1 MYPGSIFC
9 ATTGVHATD
18 STPFMTHLEKCMRIS
33 LSRPESLL
41 LVAFLG
47 ALALASFGPAVAQH
61 AHYHAF
67 ADQRSW
73 FGVPCAMD
81 VLSNLPFA
89 VAGVWGLM
97 VVGHKRSTPWDTR
110 WALCAVFFAGL
121 LVTAVGST
129 VYHWQPDNW
138 GLAWDR
144 VGMVGAFAGLLGM
157 AAADRISTRSG
168 VWVAGLVLV
177 AGPLAVAVWYTSGN
191 LMPWVVVQG
200 GGMLLVIVLALRRPI
215 PQAWGLPLLAV
226 IAFYAL
232 AKLLELGDH
241 AVYAWSHGLVSGH
254 SLKHMAAAM
263 AAFPVL
269 FVMHNGA
276 RVKSPQ
282 GGLVWAGYKSNQG
295 N

>member
-1 MYPGSIFC
+1 
-9 ATTGVHATD
+9 
-18 STPFMTHLEKCMRIS
+18 MRS
-33 LSRPESLL
+33 LSRPEAILL
-41 LVAFLG
+41 AALLA
-47 ALALASFGPAVAQH
+47 ALALASWGPAVAQH
-61 AHYHAF
+61 DQYHAF
-67 ADQRSW
+67 ADQRTW
-73 FGVPCAMD
+73 LGLPCAMD

-89 VAGVWGLM
+89 LAGIWGLWT
-97 VVGHKRSTPWDTR
+97 VGLKRGTPWDTR

-121 LVTAVGST
+121 LVTAVGSS

-168 VWVAGLVLV
+168 VWVAGAVLV
-177 AGPLAVAVWYTSGN
+177 AGPLAVAVWYASGN
-191 LMPWVVVQG
+191 LLPWVVVQG
-200 GGMLLVIVLALRRPI
+200 GGMLLVLALALRRPI

-232 AKLLELGDH
+232 AKFLELGDH

-254 SLKHMAAAM
+254 SLKHVAAAM
-263 AAFPVL
+263 AAIPVL

-276 RVKSPQ
+276 QVKLPQ
-282 GGLVWAGYKSNQG
+282 RGLVLAGYKSNQG